1 MYKYLDKNIILP
13 KVEVGKTIGFLEI
26 LDDYGSK
33 VDIAKIA
40 ADLLLDLDDVLPVV
54 DTAEMFNFI
63 KVEDGDLTLTKNGLE
78 FVTQGIRGRKKIIN
92 NCLNNT
98 TVFQIIN
105 KEINKDEE
113 KSMDKE
119 ELLSILR
126 TLLPD
131 TEVENAFRIILE
143 WGRHGLLLRYDSE
156 DSQVRMI

>member
-1 MYKYLDKNIILP
+1 LDKNIILP

-63 KVEDGDLTLTKNGLE
+63 KVEDGDLTLTKSGLE

-105 KEINKDEE
+105 KEINKDKE

-126 TLLPD
+126 LMC
-131 TEVENAFRIILE
+131 EENQL
-143 WGRHGLLLRYDSE
+143 
-156 DSQVRMI
+156 